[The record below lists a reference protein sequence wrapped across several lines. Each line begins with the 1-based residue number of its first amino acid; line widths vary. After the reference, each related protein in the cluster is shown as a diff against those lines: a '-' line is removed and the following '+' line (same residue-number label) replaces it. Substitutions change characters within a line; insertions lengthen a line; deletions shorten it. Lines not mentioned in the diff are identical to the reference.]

1 MGQSGVQE
9 ATGGMMGRL
18 EEILR
23 CPSCGFRIRG
33 YPVQYMSRR
42 AVSCPLC
49 RAEAPLS
56 LEDRVR
62 LKRLAA
68 AGAGPGGSKAAEG

>member
-1 MGQSGVQE
+1 M
-9 ATGGMMGRL
+9 ALL

-33 YPVQYMSRR
+33 YPAQYLSRR
-42 AVSCPLC
+42 TVLCPLC
-49 RAEAPLS
+49 RGETPLS

-68 AGAGPGGSKAAEG
+68 ADPREG

>member
-1 MGQSGVQE
+1 M
-9 ATGGMMGRL
+9 AMARL

-23 CPSCGFRIRG
+23 CPACGFRIRG
-33 YPVQYMSRR
+33 YPAQYLSRR
-42 AVSCPLC
+42 AVLCPLC
-49 RAEAPLS
+49 RGETPLS

-68 AGAGPGGSKAAEG
+68 AGAGAGGSKAAEG

>member
-1 MGQSGVQE
+1 M
-9 ATGGMMGRL
+9 ALL

-33 YPVQYMSRR
+33 YPAQYLSRR
-42 AVSCPLC
+42 TVLCPVC
-49 RAEAPLS
+49 RAETRLS

-68 AGAGPGGSKAAEG
+68 ADPREG

>member
-1 MGQSGVQE
+1 MGV
-9 ATGGMMGRL
+9 M

-23 CPSCGFRIRG
+23 CPHCGFRIRG
-33 YPVQYMSRR
+33 HPAQYLSRR
-42 AVSCPLC
+42 TVQCPLC
-49 RAEAPLS
+49 RAEVPLS

-68 AGAGPGGSKAAEG
+68 GGAGPGGSKAAEG

>member
-1 MGQSGVQE
+1 M
-9 ATGGMMGRL
+9 ALL

-33 YPVQYMSRR
+33 YPAQYLSRR
-42 AVSCPLC
+42 AVLCPVC
-49 RAEAPLS
+49 REETPLS

-68 AGAGPGGSKAAEG
+68 ADPREG